1 MRVGGNF
8 FLFLF
13 SFFKGWGD
21 GFTSYFSI
29 LCQGFITHS
38 MLLLFTNGLS
48 SLNAFVKNQM
58 GTLCILNDTFA
69 SVTFIFLFPASRIF
83 FLGVGGP
90 GEGG

>member
-1 MRVGGNF
+1 MNF
-8 FLFLF
+8 FFSF